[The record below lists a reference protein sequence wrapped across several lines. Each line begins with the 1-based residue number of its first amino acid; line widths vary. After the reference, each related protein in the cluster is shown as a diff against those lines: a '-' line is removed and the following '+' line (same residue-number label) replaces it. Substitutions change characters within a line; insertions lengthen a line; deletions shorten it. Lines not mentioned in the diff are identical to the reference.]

1 MFIPIMHALGF
12 EDARQWCLARGIR
25 ADLARLVSL
34 SFQGGSSNCLE
45 IPLPREATRRSEEHT
60 SELQSQSNLV
70 CRLLLEKKNTMRA
83 TMTQK
88 PATLDFAHA
97 AVLPTPALPA
107 IKALLPATITTRFT
121 PPIRW
126 ATAAIGTYAVRI

>member
-45 IPLPREATRRSEEHT
+45 IPLPREATRSMALAYILLMTLVPDDDESKFEGVLVWIRQWGIWSETTERVGMRSEEHT
-60 SELQSQSNLV
+60 SELQSRLHLV
-70 CRLLLEKKNTMRA
+70 CRLLLEKKKKTITDN
-83 TMTQK
+83 
-88 PATLDFAHA
+88 
-97 AVLPTPALPA
+97 AVLE
-107 IKALLPATITTRFT
+107 
-121 PPIRW
+121 
-126 ATAAIGTYAVRI
+126 

>member
-45 IPLPREATRRSEEHT
+45 IPLPREATRSMALAYILRAYGWRKARHDLSMRREHT
-60 SELQSQSNLV
+60 SST
-70 CRLLLEKKNTMRA
+70 NTSEW
-83 TMTQK
+83 K
-88 PATLDFAHA
+88 H
-97 AVLPTPALPA
+97 
-107 IKALLPATITTRFT
+107 TRCF
-121 PPIRW
+121 PRRW
-126 ATAAIGTYAVRI
+126 SLNGRTFVVP

>member
-45 IPLPREATRRSEEHT
+45 IPLPREATRSMALAYILLMTLVPDDDESKFEGVLVWIRQWGIWSETTERVGMNIVASIRLAKGEARSVDEARARSEERRVGK
-60 SELQSQSNLV
+60 E
-70 CRLLLEKKNTMRA
+70 CRS
-83 TMTQK
+83 
-88 PATLDFAHA
+88 
-97 AVLPTPALPA
+97 
-107 IKALLPATITTRFT
+107 
-121 PPIRW
+121 RW
-126 ATAAIGTYAVRI
+126 SPYH